1 MGISHVISWTNGVD
15 LNQNQTKIENGKEQ
29 FKASDPTS
37 PNKKNRFRHNF
48 RFTLFLFFLMG
59 FGCMYECFL
68 ESVFCCNL
76 VIPIFVFLCKSCLPH
91 VCFDPS
97 IGWNESADFGKTCC
111 LDYFSTKE
119 FLIIIHITICINC
132 YSLVKVGANFFN

>member
-15 LNQNQTKIENGKEQ
+15 LNQTKIRPNYGDRDWKRKKKSDLKQVTRHIQKNQ
-29 FKASDPTS
+29 FQICIISFS
-37 PNKKNRFRHNF
+37 
-48 RFTLFLFFLMG
+48 FF
-59 FGCMYECFL
+59 FGVSAVCTYWMFFWKIVG
-68 ESVFCCNL
+68 VFCCNL

-111 LDYFSTKE
+111 LDNYTILVHTKK
-119 FLIIIHITICINC
+119 FLITICINC
-132 YSLVKVGANFFN
+132 